1 MNEGDG
7 VLTILDIQKMKAEG
21 TKLTMVT
28 CYDYTF
34 ARIVAQTGIDMVL
47 VGDSVAMVVH
57 GYPTTLQASMEMMSM
72 HTAAVAKGAPN
83 KFLVSDLP
91 FPKHRQQIPEAMS
104 CVDLLMKAG
113 AQAVKIEG
121 CEGHEDVVRHIVGSG
136 VPVMG
141 HLGLLPQS
149 VHRLGGYRVQGRGNQ
164 SYEQLLE
171 QALSLEAA
179 GCFAMVLECVPGT
192 IAGEITKRLQVP
204 TIGIGAGP
212 QVDGQVLVL
221 HDLLGMTADLQ
232 PRFVRRFL
240 NGADGV
246 AEALNS
252 FHDEVRRGS
261 FPSDKESYE

>member
-1 MNEGDG
+1 MN
-7 VLTILDIQKMKAEG
+7 ILDIQKMKAEG

-28 CYDYTF
+28 CYDYSF
-34 ARIVAQTGIDMVL
+34 ARIIAQTGIDIVL

-57 GYPTTLQASMEMMSM
+57 GHPTTLHATTEMMSL
-72 HTAAVAKGAPN
+72 HTAAVARGVPN
-83 KFLVSDLP
+83 KFLITDLP
-91 FPKHRQQIPEAMS
+91 FPKHRQGIPEAMS
-104 CVDLLMKAG
+104 CVDALMKAG

-136 VPVMG
+136 IPVMG

-149 VHRLGGYRVQGRGNQ
+149 VNRLGGYRVQGRDNK
-164 SYEQLLE
+164 SHERLLD

-179 GCFAMVLECVPGT
+179 GCFSVVLECVPAT
-192 IAGEITKRLQVP
+192 IAGEITKRLRIP

-221 HDLLGMTADLQ
+221 HDLLGMTMDLQ

-240 NGADGV
+240 NGADRI
-246 AEALNS
+246 AEALNT
-252 FHDEVRRGS
+252 FHDEVKRGM
-261 FPSDKESYE
+261 FPAEKESYE

>member
-1 MNEGDG
+1 MN
-7 VLTILDIQKMKAEG
+7 ILDIQKMKVEG

-28 CYDYTF
+28 CYDHSF
-34 ARIVAQTGIDMVL
+34 ARIIAQTGIDIVL

-57 GYPTTLQASMEMMSM
+57 GYPTTLHATTEMMLL
-72 HTAAVAKGAPN
+72 HTAAVARGASN
-83 KFLVSDLP
+83 KFLITDLP
-91 FPKHRQQIPEAMS
+91 FPKHRQGIPAAMS
-104 CVDLLMKAG
+104 CVDALMKAG

-136 VPVMG
+136 IPVMG

-149 VHRLGGYRVQGRGNQ
+149 VNRLGGYRVQGRDNE
-164 SYEQLLE
+164 SHEQLLD

-179 GCFAMVLECVPGT
+179 GCFSVVLECVPAT
-192 IAGEITKRLQVP
+192 IAGEITKRLRIP

-221 HDLLGMTADLQ
+221 HDLLGITMDLQ

-240 NGADGV
+240 NGADRI
-246 AEALNS
+246 AEALNT
-252 FHDEVRRGS
+252 FDDEVKRGT
-261 FPSDKESYE
+261 FPAEKESYE